1 MPTYSAT
8 YDIPD
13 DMQETI
19 NAHTIGLGGV
29 GIIGGIA
36 GPHLDLPVIALSWVT
51 MTIDIA
57 EKAGHEMDKQTAKK
71 ICAAVATAAG
81 AMITGTKVAGFAVGW
96 IGAVFTGGASLV
108 ALAAAN
114 AALNAAFTRSY
125 GKACAMYFLQAE
137 KIDTTYVVAMVLL
150 KMLLKTMGLI
160 VIDEVVTEIVE
171 AEKNP
176 HVEKALRAS

>member
-8 YDIPD
+8 YEIPD
-13 DMQETI
+13 DMQNTI
-19 NAHTIGLGGV
+19 NAHTVGLGGV

-36 GPHLDLPVIALSWVT
+36 GPHADLPIIALSWVT
-51 MTIDIA
+51 MTVDIA

-81 AMITGTKVAGFAVGW
+81 AMITGTKIAGSALGW

-108 ALAAAN
+108 ALAVANATLN
-114 AALNAAFTRSY
+114 AALTRSY

-160 VIDEVVTEIVE
+160 ASNEIITEIVE
-171 AEKNP
+171 AERNS
-176 HVEKALRAS
+176 HVEEALRAT